1 MFAKNAGG
9 SVEEAQLPRRS
20 MSDPITAYDR
30 HASVLAD
37 LDESPSFQDCHQD
50 ALDLVPKRSG
60 LVLDVGAGS
69 GRDAGW
75 FAGRGWDVVAVEPA
89 DGMRREGQQRHPQAP
104 IRWLSDRLPG
114 LEAVHRLGLMFDLI
128 WLSAIWMHVLPAERQ
143 RTFRKLVT
151 LLKPGGRLVLTLRH
165 GPSPPDRPMYETS
178 ASEIE
183 VLALDFGLITL
194 RARQQPDALGRSDV
208 SWTLICLQLP
218 DDATVALALLR
229 SVILNDP
236 KSSTYKLALLRVI
249 ARVRTAQPGWPC
261 RPAAY
266 TASGTALGR
275 FTSWPKRPNT
285 MPAGPTSS

>member
-1 MFAKNAGG
+1 
-9 SVEEAQLPRRS
+9 
-20 MSDPITAYDR
+20 
-30 HASVLAD
+30 
-37 LDESPSFQDCHQD
+37 
-50 ALDLVPKRSG
+50 
-60 LVLDVGAGS
+60 
-69 GRDAGW
+69 
-75 FAGRGWDVVAVEPA
+75 
-89 DGMRREGQQRHPQAP
+89 
-104 IRWLSDRLPG
+104 
-114 LEAVHRLGLMFDLI
+114 
-128 WLSAIWMHVLPAERQ
+128 MHVAPAERQ

>member
-1 MFAKNAGG
+1 
-9 SVEEAQLPRRS
+9 

-128 WLSAIWMHVLPAERQ
+128 WLSAIWMHVPPAERQ
-143 RTFRKLVT
+143 RTFRKAGDAAQAWRPAGAHPPARALATRSTHVRDERV
-151 LLKPGGRLVLTLRH
+151 GDR
-165 GPSPPDRPMYETS
+165 GPRPRFRPDHASSPAATGCARPERRQLDPDLP
-178 ASEIE
+178 
-183 VLALDFGLITL
+183 
-194 RARQQPDALGRSDV
+194 
-208 SWTLICLQLP
+208 QLP
-218 DDATVALALLR
+218 EML
-229 SVILNDP
+229 P
-236 KSSTYKLALLRVI
+236 
-249 ARVRTAQPGWPC
+249 VRCPC
-261 RPAAY
+261 CAA
-266 TASGTALGR
+266 
-275 FTSWPKRPNT
+275 
-285 MPAGPTSS
+285 

>member
-1 MFAKNAGG
+1 
-9 SVEEAQLPRRS
+9 
-20 MSDPITAYDR
+20 
-30 HASVLAD
+30 
-37 LDESPSFQDCHQD
+37 
-50 ALDLVPKRSG
+50 
-60 LVLDVGAGS
+60 
-69 GRDAGW
+69 
-75 FAGRGWDVVAVEPA
+75 
-89 DGMRREGQQRHPQAP
+89 
-104 IRWLSDRLPG
+104 
-114 LEAVHRLGLMFDLI
+114 
-128 WLSAIWMHVLPAERQ
+128 
-143 RTFRKLVT
+143 
-151 LLKPGGRLVLTLRH
+151 
-165 GPSPPDRPMYETS
+165 MYETS

-266 TASGTALGR
+266 TAKRHRAGAFHQLAETSEHHARGSDIELKHGRATAAMHEQELSIGR
-275 FTSWPKRPNT
+275 RPGCFR
-285 MPAGPTSS
+285 AGLC